1 MTTEGPADSPALG
14 PRLVAYIALV
24 SVAGSLLLAGS
35 VREFWA
41 VGLWQI
47 AAWIAV
53 SLLAE
58 SLWLPTVTGKAM
70 ESMASTFDISLL
82 VLLGFGPSIWI
93 VAVAFTIANLFFS
106 RRVWYKALFNAG
118 QNVLCLAA
126 AGAVFSA
133 LGGMPLAGEGI
144 EAMRA
149 PHLPLAWAAA
159 TVVYFV
165 ANTLLVSGAVALSSG
180 RALLR
185 TWREEYLYAHS
196 LLGSV
201 ALFFLSPLVVVSF
214 LAVGFFGLIFVF
226 VPLLLIKESGA
237 KYLALEK
244 AKDERIA
251 SERLAAKGEMAAE
264 VAHELNNYLAAIS
277 GRAQLLLM
285 NAGAEGNDRNKETAR
300 IIFEQA
306 SNMGV
311 LVKGLLDFSHKDVRR
326 QPTKLNDIVRRT
338 VEFIAPQN
346 KYERVAF
353 DLDLAVDVPELEL
366 DPAQI
371 QQVLLNL
378 FSNAA
383 DAMRGSNGRE
393 RRIAVRTRLAG
404 GGRDVELVV
413 EDSGPGIPASALT
426 RLFEPSFTTKP
437 EGHGFGLATCYRIVK
452 NHGGRIA
459 AENAPRSGARF
470 VVVLPTVTPS

>member
-1 MTTEGPADSPALG
+1 MEGPADSPTLG
-14 PRLVAYIALV
+14 PRLVAYIAIV
-24 SVAGSLLLAGS
+24 SVAGCLLLAGS
-35 VREFWA
+35 VHEFWA
-41 VGLWQI
+41 VGLWSI
-47 AAWIAV
+47 SAWIAV

-70 ESMASTFDISLL
+70 ESMASTFDISIL
-82 VLLGFGPSIWI
+82 VLLGFRPAIWI
-93 VAVAFTIANLFFS
+93 VAIAFAIANVLFS
-106 RRVWYKALFNAG
+106 RRVWYKAVFNAG
-118 QNVLCLAA
+118 QNVLCLAV
-126 AGAVFSA
+126 AGATFQA
-133 LGGMPLAGEGI
+133 LGGRALVTDGLTAMKAPELA
-144 EAMRA
+144 
-149 PHLPLAWAAA
+149 LAWAAA

-165 ANTLLVSGAVALSSG
+165 GNTLLVSGAVALASG
-180 RALLR
+180 RGLLR

-214 LAVGFFGLIFVF
+214 LAIGFFGLIFVF
-226 VPLLLIKESGA
+226 VPLLLIRESGA

-285 NAGAEGNDRNKETAR
+285 NSGTEGNDRHRETAR

-306 SNMGV
+306 SNMGI

-326 QPTKLNDIVRRT
+326 QPTKLNEIVRRT

-353 DLDLAVDVPELEL
+353 DLDLGDVPELEL

-393 RRIAVRTRLAG
+393 RRIGVRTRLG
-404 GGRDVELVV
+404 GDGRAVELTV
-413 EDSGPGIPASALT
+413 EDSGPGIPAAALT

-470 VVVLPTVTPS
+470 TVVLPTVTPS